1 MPALSFEYWS
11 DPLCIWA
18 FVAQPKLDALLRD
31 HGGELAVD
39 HRLVPVFG
47 SIPWRF
53 REGSWAK
60 AGPEGRREA
69 TARIAREFGHTT
81 VTGAA
86 WTDHAP
92 ASSWAPG
99 VAIKAV
105 FAMEHAGAAPEGAG
119 ARYLTALRAA
129 FFVDNRN
136 TALRHE
142 QLAVAEALELDR
154 APLEQRLDDGTA
166 LAALWEDDRE
176 RETKRI
182 QGSPTYVFDGGR
194 ARLYG
199 NFDEQVLRA
208 TVRTMLDGLQAG
220 GSAC

>member
-1 MPALSFEYWS
+1 MSTLSFEYWS

-31 HGGELAVD
+31 HGEGLAVD
-39 HRLVPVFG
+39 YRVVPVFG

-60 AGPEGRREA
+60 AGPEGRRDA
-69 TARIAREFGHTT
+69 TARIAQEFGFSG

-86 WTDHAP
+86 WTLHAP
-92 ASSWAPG
+92 ATSWAPG
-99 VAIKAV
+99 IAIKAV
-105 FAMEHAGAAPEGAG
+105 CAMEKDGLAPVGAG
-119 ARYLTALRAA
+119 ARYLASLRAA
-129 FFVDNRN
+129 FFEHDRN
-136 TALRHE
+136 TALRSE

-154 APLEQRLDDGTA
+154 GPLEQRLDDGSA

-176 RETKRI
+176 REAKRI

-208 TVRTMLDGLQAG
+208 TVRTMLDGMQAG